1 MQLTKLEISGFKS
14 FAKKTELIF
23 QHGIT
28 GILGPNGC
36 GKSNIADAF
45 RFVLG
50 EQSARALRGK
60 KVEDF
65 IFGGTEKRKPLSYC
79 EVSMYFDNTD
89 GSLASPYTEV
99 VVSRRAF
106 RSGESEYYIN
116 KSPSR
121 LKDIQELFRDTGI
134 GKDGYSIIGQGR
146 VSDILSDRS
155 NERRVVFE
163 EAAGV
168 MRYRTRKEEAERKLA
183 STSKNLVRL
192 EDILYELEQRIE
204 PLREQSEKALEF
216 VKLREE
222 LRDME
227 LGLFLNQYDRNSERI
242 KLLSENAEQ
251 LQGELTSAIAEEEA
265 LSSSCTTEE
274 SAERKL
280 SESISEV
287 SQQLIT
293 LSGAVESGLGDEK
306 LLNERIGALDKDTR
320 QFADEIAEIE
330 RRFGVNEEQIGILQ
344 KNVSGM
350 DIDSRS
356 LEARLEDA
364 NSDFSALDT
373 QINQKEAALEA
384 KKQAMMDS
392 MNRLADTR
400 SSVSRL
406 EAMRESLVSRL
417 GELALERE
425 NAVSEG
431 KKLDGE
437 LRVHSES
444 ITALNG
450 EKAAVSASRNAEA
463 KLMNELEQQVRT
475 TSVELR
481 RLEDG
486 AAAMA
491 SRCKVLDEMKRA
503 HEGYYASVRKLLND
517 AQRDSALSSRIHGVV
532 AELISVPEKYEKAVE
547 MALGS
552 ALQNI
557 IVPTEQD
564 AKAVIEHLRRREYG
578 RATLLP
584 VSVMRSRLLTSEER
598 RYIEVD
604 GCFGVAS
611 DLIGYSS
618 EFRGVIENL
627 LGRTVIVRDIDTGI
641 AINKRAHSAF
651 RIATLDGD
659 ILNPGGSMTG
669 GSVQKREFSLL
680 GRERELD
687 ELTEKL
693 KRAVASS
700 NDIKKELSQ
709 LEKAL
714 EERRDSID
722 GFDQKL
728 RETELALASLRE
740 KDDITKKYV
749 QKNAESIDGIDE
761 EMGRIND
768 QLADIDLKRAEAENA
783 EQSIEGDNEV
793 TNDDIR
799 VLSQELSELRAK
811 LQQANNAV
819 AELQVLIMA
828 ATKEKASANAEISRL
843 HSENVA
849 ISEKKAQLIASIEG
863 AKASK
868 EELIKKL
875 GSVSSAVGAEKEKV
889 DKLTDELRRL
899 EAERAQ
905 HLTLLDDARS
915 RREKALAA
923 IDELKERLHK
933 NELNLNKLTIDLQ
946 NMVDRI
952 WEEYEL
958 TYENAQDYRKTISTT
973 QMHSRCDELKKQIR
987 ALGEVNTASI
997 EDYKSVKER
1006 YEDLSAQCTDLRNA
1020 EADLNEL
1027 IGELTSTMETEF
1039 VEQFAKIQANFSET
1053 FCELFGG
1060 GRAELVLSDKNDVL
1074 NSNIDIIAQPPGKK
1088 LQLLTLLSGGE
1099 QALTAIALL
1108 FAILRL
1114 KPAAFCILDEIDTA
1128 LDEANVDRFASYL
1141 DDYAK
1146 GTQFIIITHRKGAMA
1161 VCDALYGVSMEEK
1174 GVSSLVSA
1182 KFN

>member
-1 MQLTKLEISGFKS
+1 MQLTKLEINGFKS

-23 QHGIT
+23 EQGIT

-65 IFGGTEKRKPLSYC
+65 IFGGTEKRKHLSYC

-89 GSLASPYTEV
+89 GSLASPYSEV
-99 VVSRRAF
+99 AVSRRAF

-116 KSPSR
+116 KSPCR
-121 LKDIQELFRDTGI
+121 LKDIQDLFRDTGI

-163 EAAGV
+163 DAAGV
-168 MRYRTRKEEAERKLA
+168 MRYRSRKEEAERKLA
-183 STSKNLVRL
+183 NTSKNLVRL
-192 EDILYELEQRIE
+192 EDILYELEQRVE

-222 LRDME
+222 LREME
-227 LGLFLNQYDRNSERI
+227 LGLFLNQYDRSNERI
-242 KLLSENAEQ
+242 KLLNENAEQ
-251 LQGELTSAIAEEEA
+251 LQGELNTAIGEEEA
-265 LSSSCTTEE
+265 LASSCATEE

-293 LSGAVESGLGDEK
+293 LSGTVESGVGDEK
-306 LLNERIGALDKDTR
+306 LLNERIGALDKET
-320 QFADEIAEIE
+320 QQCSDEIAEME
-330 RRFGVNEEQIGILQ
+330 RKLGVNSEQIGILE
-344 KNVSGM
+344 KSVSGM
-350 DIDSRS
+350 DIDSKS
-356 LEARLEDA
+356 LDERLENA
-364 NSDFSALDT
+364 TADFNALDSE
-373 QINQKEAALEA
+373 IGKKEATLES
-384 KKQAMMDS
+384 KKQAMMDA

-406 EAMRESLVSRL
+406 EAMRESLLKRL
-417 GELALERE
+417 DELALERE
-425 NAVSEG
+425 KAVNEG
-431 KKLDGE
+431 KKLDDE
-437 LRVHSES
+437 LRVHAES

-450 EKAAVSASRNAEA
+450 EKAAVSASRNAEVKIA
-463 KLMNELEQQVRT
+463 AEIEESIRA
-475 TSVELR
+475 SSAELR
-481 RLEDG
+481 KSEDA

-503 HEGYYASVRKLLND
+503 HEGYYASVRKLLNG
-517 AQRDSALSSRIHGVV
+517 AQRDGELSRRIHGVV

-584 VSVMRSRLLTSEER
+584 VSIMRSRLLTVEEKG
-598 RYIEVD
+598 YINID

-611 DLIGYSS
+611 DLIGFSA
-618 EFRGVIENL
+618 EFRSVIENL
-627 LGRTVIVRDIDTGI
+627 LGRTVIVRDIDVGI

-680 GRERELD
+680 GRERELE
-687 ELTEKL
+687 ELTVKL
-693 KRAVASS
+693 QRAVASS
-700 NDIKKELSQ
+700 NEIRKELSR
-709 LEKAL
+709 LEAKL
-714 EERRDSID
+714 GERRESI
-722 GFDQKL
+722 GEFEQKL

-740 KDDITKKYV
+740 KEDITKKYI
-749 QKNAESIDGIDE
+749 QKNGESIAGIDE
-761 EMGRIND
+761 ETGRIND
-768 QLADIDLKRAEAENA
+768 SVRDIDEKRCEAEKT

-793 TNDDIR
+793 TGDDIR
-799 VLSQELSELRAK
+799 AGQQELFELRSK

-828 ATKEKASANAEISRL
+828 ATKEKASANAEITRL
-843 HSENVA
+843 NGENALIVQ
-849 ISEKKAQLIASIEG
+849 KKAQLLSTISS
-863 AKASK
+863 AKAAK
-868 EELIKKL
+868 EELLEKL
-875 GSVSSAVGAEKEKV
+875 KTVASAVGADKERV

-905 HLTLLDDARS
+905 HLALLDDART
-915 RREKALAA
+915 RREKALVSL
-923 IDELKERLHK
+923 DELKERLHK

-958 TYENAQDYRKTISTT
+958 TYENAQDYRKSISTT

-1006 YEDLSAQCTDLRNA
+1006 YEDLSAQCADLRKA

-1027 IGELTSTMETEF
+1027 IGELTETMEKEF
-1039 VEQFAKIQANFSET
+1039 VEQFAKIQTNFSET
-1053 FCELFGG
+1053 FQELFGG
-1060 GRAELVLSDKNDVL
+1060 GHAELVLSDKSDVL

-1099 QALTAIALL
+1099 QALTAISLL

-1114 KPAAFCILDEIDTA
+1114 KPAAFCILDEIDSA
-1128 LDEANVDRFASYL
+1128 LDEANVDNYANFLS
-1141 DDYAK
+1141 DYAK

-1174 GVSSLVSA
+1174 GVSTLVSA